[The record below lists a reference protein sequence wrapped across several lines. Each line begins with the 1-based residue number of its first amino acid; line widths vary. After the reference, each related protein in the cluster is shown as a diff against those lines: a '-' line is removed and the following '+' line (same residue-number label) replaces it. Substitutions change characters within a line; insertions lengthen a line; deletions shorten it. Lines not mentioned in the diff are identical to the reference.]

1 MISRAFRTVFKK
13 EVMENIRDKR
23 TMMSSVV
30 MGSFLG
36 PLMALGII
44 YMTAQ
49 MGKDKAEK
57 QLELPVVN
65 MEYAQNLKKHLL
77 SQDVNIMTLNKS
89 PEAAIKDKDHDVVL
103 AIDENFAEDM
113 LNAKPAKVM
122 LYYDASAKGAANVS
136 VRRVRA
142 LINAYSAQIG
152 AMRLQ
157 LRGVSPNLM
166 QVVMIEDHDQAT
178 DQSKGAQLMLFLPYF
193 LIMGLF
199 MGSMY
204 LAIDTTAGEKER
216 KSLEPLFLNPVSRV
230 EVLSGKLAA
239 TIGFGLLTL
248 VLTLIAFKL
257 TLPFYPSQSLGL
269 TLSLG
274 LADMGLMLLVLLPLS
289 LLAGSIQTIIAAFSK
304 SFKEAQTY
312 VNLVIFIPLIPSML
326 LMFMPVKEK
335 LWMMAT
341 PILSQNIII
350 NEMIRGEAVSWSN
363 IGISVAGTFLVGM
376 VLAWIA
382 VRLYNKESMLFSD

>member
-89 PEAAIKDKDHDVVL
+89 PEAAIKDKDYDVVL

-230 EVLSGKLAA
+230 DVLSGKLAA

>member
-89 PEAAIKDKDHDVVL
+89 PEAAIKDKDYDVVL

-230 EVLSGKLAA
+230 DVLSGKLAA

-350 NEMIRGEAVSWSN
+350 NDMIRGEAVSWSN